1 MTEAVT
7 PAKSLS
13 SSRARFMT
21 RFAAI
26 LWILTLSAAVV
37 PAIVPAGAQSGRI
50 LRYVSQRADKAYL
63 REGPSYAHPVLWVY
77 RHKGYPFA
85 VLAEFDVWRR
95 VRAADGAV
103 GWMSASMLSDQRTVL
118 VTGQGRAK
126 ILARA
131 DGGKVVGLADP
142 GAVAVLEACGVS
154 ACHIH
159 GEDVDGWISKS
170 RIWGVGATEV
180 FDRLPR

>member
-1 MTEAVT
+1 
-7 PAKSLS
+7 
-13 SSRARFMT
+13 MT
-21 RFAAI
+21 RFSAI
-26 LWILTLSAAVV
+26 LRILAFLAAAVAV
-37 PAIVPAGAQSGRI
+37 VTRAEAQPGKI
-50 LRYVSQRADKAYL
+50 LRYVSQRADRAYL
-63 REGPSYAHPVLWVY
+63 REGPSYAHQVMWVY

-95 VRAADGAV
+95 VQAPDGAV

-118 VTGQGRAK
+118 ATGQGRVK
-126 ILARA
+126 IFASA

-142 GAVAVLEACGVS
+142 GAVAGLEACAPN

-159 GEDVDGWISKS
+159 GEGVDGWISRS
-170 RIWGVGATEV
+170 RIWGVSADEV